1 MTIIAVDAMGGDNA
15 PRAEVEGSI
24 LAAQEFGVRILL
36 VGQLEVLRHELAKH
50 AHAGLGIEILPASDV
65 ITMKDSPVQA
75 FRRKRNSSVHV
86 AVKLVRDGQ
95 ADGVVSA
102 GNTGAVMTVA
112 HLLLGTLPSVDRPA
126 LAAPFPNSKGT
137 VSVMLDVGANVDS
150 KAVHLE
156 QFAVMGEI
164 YYRAVF
170 GTRRPRV
177 ALLSI
182 GEEEMKGNE
191 LTREAFHLLK
201 KMPLRFVG
209 NVEGREVF
217 AGNVEVIVCDGF
229 IGNVALKISEGLVE
243 HLVTTLKGA
252 LQSTLSAQMGYLL
265 SRSAFKG
272 FKKNLDYSEYGGAP
286 LLGVRGITV
295 IGHGRSNA
303 NAIKNAIRVAAELA
317 RAKINE
323 KIEAELAAA
332 GSEQR
337 VQASR

>member
-1 MTIIAVDAMGGDNA
+1 MITVAVDAMGGDSA

-36 VGQLEVLRHELAKH
+36 VGQPEVLKHELAKH
-50 AHAGLGIEILPASDV
+50 AHEGLPIEIVPAPDV

-86 AVKLVRDGQ
+86 AVKLVRDGE
-95 ADGVVSA
+95 ADAVVSA

-164 YYRAVF
+164 YYRALF

-177 ALLSI
+177 GLLSI

-243 HLVTTLKGA
+243 HLVVTLKGA
-252 LQSTLSAQMGYLL
+252 LQSSLSSQMGYLL
-265 SRSAFKG
+265 SRNAFKD
-272 FKKNLDYSEYGGAP
+272 FKRHLDYSEYGGAP

-323 KIEAELAAA
+323 KIESELASA
-332 GSEQR
+332 GSDHR
-337 VQASR
+337 VPASR